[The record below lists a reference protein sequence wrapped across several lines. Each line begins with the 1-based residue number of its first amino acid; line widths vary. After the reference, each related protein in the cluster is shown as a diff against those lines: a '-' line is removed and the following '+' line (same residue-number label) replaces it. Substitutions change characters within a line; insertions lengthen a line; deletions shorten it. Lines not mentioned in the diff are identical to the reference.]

1 MNISLRLDGVY
12 AAYKKKEIV
21 CGISLS
27 ARGGQSVALIGPNGA
42 GKSTLL
48 KIAAGFLPPHK
59 GRVLIEGCDVS
70 DAAAHERARLGVGY
84 LMQGGRVFHSLTV
97 RGNLDMATLDL
108 SASEREER
116 IEEIVGMLGLQAKLK
131 LRAGALSGGWKQC
144 LALAMVL
151 VRRPSII
158 LLDEPSAGLSPI
170 LTERLFVILDEYR
183 QAHSAVILLVEQN
196 VQAALKFAHRAIVL
210 VEGRIADETKHP
222 ESWLIKGKLDALFW
236 GCAPREVSVT

>member
-1 MNISLRLDGVY
+1 MNISLRLDGVH

-21 CGISLS
+21 CGVSLS

-48 KIAAGFLPPHK
+48 KIAAGFLPAHK
-59 GRVLIEGCDVS
+59 GRVLIEGRDVS
-70 DAAAHERARLGVGY
+70 DSAPHQRARLGVGY
-84 LMQGGRVFHSLTV
+84 LMQSGRVFHSLTV
-97 RGNLDMATLDL
+97 RGNLDMATLGL
-108 SASEREER
+108 AATEREER
-116 IEEIVGMLGLQAKLK
+116 IGEIVGTLGLQAKLN
-131 LRAGALSGGWKQC
+131 LRAGTLSGGWRQC

-151 VRRPSII
+151 VRRPSIL

-183 QAHSAVILLVEQN
+183 QTHNAAILLVEQN
-196 VQAALKFAHRAIVL
+196 VQAALNFAHRAIAL

-222 ESWLIKGKLDALFW
+222 ESWLIEGKLDTLFW
-236 GCAPREVSVT
+236 GRTPAELSLT